1 MEAKES
7 QRLHAEADRLIRG
20 MYLGQVGWAARERAR
35 ELKLHAVFATVRG
48 DPGAS
53 AALHRLLYGL
63 AGGGHL
69 VALPPGLGGPGPPPG
84 ETGRGAAP
92 PLPTLP
98 PPLVPA

>member
-53 AALHRLLYGL
+53 AALHRLVHGPP
-63 AGGGHL
+63 GRGRL
-69 VALPPGLGGPGPPPG
+69 VAIPPVVESLGPQPGDTGVGALLPFARLHDS
-84 ETGRGAAP
+84 
-92 PLPTLP
+92 
-98 PPLVPA
+98 